1 MMVDFSLTIIFLGV
15 HPCVKQHLHE
25 GDGLGED
32 QPDIHHLHIGGGGK
46 GARDTDK
53 ESCQHQEGSQVN
65 SHDSFKEKIFK
76 KVCCVDN
83 AEEQEGW

>member
-1 MMVDFSLTIIFLGV
+1 MMIDLTVSVHPTGV
-15 HPCVKQHLHE
+15 HPSVKQHLDE
-25 GDGLGED
+25 GDHQGED
-32 QPDIHHLHIGGGGK
+32 EPDIHHLHIGGGGK

-65 SHDSFKEKIFK
+65 SHNSFKEKIFK

-83 AEEQEGW
+83 TKE